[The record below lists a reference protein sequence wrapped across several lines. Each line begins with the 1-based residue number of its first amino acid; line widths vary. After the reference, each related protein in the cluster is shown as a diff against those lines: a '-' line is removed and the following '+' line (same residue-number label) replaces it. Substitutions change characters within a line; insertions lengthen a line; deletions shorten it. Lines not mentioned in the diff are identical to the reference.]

1 MTEPL
6 KHGSLFSGIGG
17 FELAAEAV
25 GWQNVFSVEHDE
37 FCSKILQ
44 HHFPLTKHY
53 NDIKQF
59 DAKPYK
65 GSIDIITGGFPCQPF
80 STAGKRGGVSDNRY
94 LWPEMLRVIREVRPR
109 FVVAENVRGLV
120 NWSEGMVFETVLT
133 DLEGEGFEVFPVV
146 LPAASVNAP
155 HRRDRIWI
163 VAYAHD
169 QGGAVRPEQVQGTH
183 GEVPQRHND
192 AQSCNAGAA
201 DATNADAIRL
211 QIGENAGEMGG
222 GQSQVRGE
230 GHQPTEPIKA
240 TGAAWDAPNANGSG
254 ARQDYGQ
261 GESGQPD
268 QTRPPTNWQ
277 DFPTVAPL
285 CGGDDGL
292 PKELD
297 GITFPKWRRQSIKA
311 YGNAIVP
318 QVALQIF
325 KAIQQSL

>member
-25 GWQNVFSVEHDE
+25 GWQNVFSVEYDE
-37 FCSKILQ
+37 FCSKILE

-53 NDIKQF
+53 NDIKHF
-59 DAKPYK
+59 NAKPYR

-80 STAGKRGGVSDNRY
+80 STAGKRNGVSDDRY

-146 LPAASVNAP
+146 LPAAGVSAP
-155 HRRDRIWI
+155 HKRDRIFFI
-163 VAYAHD
+163 AYAN
-169 QGGAVRPEQVQGTH
+169 
-183 GEVPQRHND
+183 QRDDSRN
-192 AQSCNAGAA
+192 
-201 DATNADAIRL
+201 T
-211 QIGENAGEMGG
+211 GENATASAKKWL
-222 GQSQVRGE
+222 QKWHSIWK
-230 GHQPTEPIKA
+230 PTKPNPLRESSS
-240 TGAAWDAPNANGSG
+240 NANSAGE
-254 ARQDYGQ
+254 RQNNRQGKPGQ
-261 GESGQPD
+261 FD
-268 QTRPPTNWQ
+268 QTRSLADWKN
-277 DFPTVAPL
+277 FPTQSPL

-297 GITFPKWRRQSIKA
+297 GITFPKWKRQSIKA

>member
-17 FELAAEAV
+17 FELAAEAM
-25 GWQNVFSVEHDE
+25 GWQNVFSVEYDE
-37 FCSKILQ
+37 FCSKILE

-59 DAKPYK
+59 NAKPYR

-80 STAGKRGGVSDNRY
+80 SSAGKRGGVSDNRY

-133 DLEGEGFEVFPVV
+133 DLESEGFEVFPVI
-146 LPAASVNAP
+146 LPAAGVNAP
-155 HRRDRIWI
+155 HRRDRIWFI
-163 VAYAHD
+163 AYRNNAPTKHHIPTGRD
-169 QGGAVRPEQVQGTH
+169 VSASTLQQSATDTKNSGYRGGSGEERQERRKGLLQRKCEGSTLGREIEGCSRIWNAPDTDGELLEHRDGKRETGERTEQAKRIEPFDGSRSWETF
-183 GEVPQRHND
+183 
-192 AQSCNAGAA
+192 
-201 DATNADAIRL
+201 
-211 QIGENAGEMGG
+211 
-222 GQSQVRGE
+222 
-230 GHQPTEPIKA
+230 PTEP
-240 TGAAWDAPNANGSG
+240 
-254 ARQDYGQ
+254 
-261 GESGQPD
+261 
-268 QTRPPTNWQ
+268 
-277 DFPTVAPL
+277 PL

-292 PKELD
+292 SKELD
-297 GITFPKWRRQSIKA
+297 GITFPKWRKQSIKA

-325 KAIQQSL
+325 KAIQQNL